1 MTTNDVFG
9 AVYAD
14 QYDLLYADKDYEAE
28 CDFIEQVFQ
37 RFANRPICS
46 ILDLGCGT
54 GGHAIPLAQRGYQV
68 TGVDISAEMLAQAQR
83 KATATFNVQRS
94 SVPTFHQG
102 DLRTIELGCTF
113 DAVLMMFAVLSY
125 QHSNDGLAA
134 ALTTVRRHLAPGGLF
149 VCDFW
154 YGPAVLTQRP
164 SERVKVIE
172 QGSERFIRLVHP
184 TLDTL
189 HHTVRVDYHLLQLR
203 DRTLLAETQ
212 EQHLMRF
219 LFPQELAYFASVA
232 GLKVEHLCPF
242 MALEQAPTEQDWNV
256 AAVTRKELTKQ

>member
-1 MTTNDVFG
+1 MTTDDVFG

-14 QYDLLYADKDYEAE
+14 QYDLLYANKDYEAE
-28 CDFIEQVFQ
+28 CTFIEQVFR
-37 RFANRPICS
+37 RFAARPIRS

-54 GGHAIPLAQRGYQV
+54 GGHAIPLAQRRYRI
-68 TGVDISAEMLAQAQR
+68 TGVDISADMLARAQR
-83 KATATFNVQRS
+83 KARQTFNVQRS
-94 SVPTFHQG
+94 NVPTFHQG
-102 DLRTIELGCTF
+102 DLRTVDLSGTF

-125 QHSNDGLAA
+125 QRTNDDLAA
-134 ALTTVRRHLAPGGLF
+134 ALATVRRHLAPGGLF

-164 SERVKVIE
+164 SERVRVIE
-172 QGSERFIRLVHP
+172 KGSKRVIRLVRP
-184 TLDTL
+184 TLDAL

-242 MALEQAPTEQDWNV
+242 MALEREPTEQDWNV
-256 AAVTRKELTKQ
+256 AAVAKAV

>member
-1 MTTNDVFG
+1 MNDVFG
-9 AVYAD
+9 SVYAD
-14 QYDLLYADKDYEAE
+14 QYDWLYADKDYGAE
-28 CDFIEQVFQ
+28 CDFIEQIFR
-37 RFANRPICS
+37 RFATRPIRS

-54 GGHAIPLAQRGYQV
+54 GGHAIPLAQRGYEV
-68 TGVDISAEMLAQAQR
+68 TGADISADMLAQAQR

-94 SVPTFHQG
+94 DVPTFRHG
-102 DLRTIELGCTF
+102 DLRTTELDCTF

-125 QHSNDGLAA
+125 QRTNDDLAA
-134 ALTTVRRHLAPGGLF
+134 ALATVRRHLVPGGLF

-154 YGPAVLTQRP
+154 YGPAVLAQRP

-172 QGSERFIRLVHP
+172 QDSGRVIRLVRP

-189 HHTVRVDYHLLQLR
+189 HHTVRVDYHLLRLH

-242 MALEQAPTEQDWNV
+242 MALEQSPTEQDWNA
-256 AAVTRKELTKQ
+256 AAVAKAV

>member
-1 MTTNDVFG
+1 MTTDDVFG

-14 QYDLLYADKDYEAE
+14 QYDLFYADKDYQAE

-37 RFANRPICS
+37 RSATRPIRS

-68 TGVDISAEMLAQAQR
+68 TGVDISADMLAQAQR
-83 KATATFNVQRS
+83 KARQTFNVQRS
-94 SVPTFHQG
+94 NVPTFCQG
-102 DLRTIELGCTF
+102 DLRTLDLGCTF

-125 QHSNDGLAA
+125 QRTNDDLAA
-134 ALTTVRRHLAPGGLF
+134 ALATVRRHLAPGGLF

-172 QGSERFIRLVHP
+172 QDSERIIRLVRP

-189 HHTVRVDYHLLQLR
+189 HHTVRVDYHLLRLR
-203 DRTLLAETQ
+203 NRTLLAETQ
-212 EQHLMRF
+212 EQHLVRF

-242 MALEQAPTEQDWNV
+242 MALEQGPTEQDWNIV
-256 AAVTRKELTKQ
+256 AVARAV